1 MAGTRRIIL
10 GCMSGTSLD
19 GVDAAAVEV
28 VGTGLGATA
37 RYLGGATGPLGSG
50 GEALRGLASGRPT
63 DAGTIARAARSLG
76 AAHVAVLGPLIER
89 FGPADLI
96 AVHGQTVY
104 HAGGASWQLMDV
116 WGLAR
121 AFGVPVVFDLRGAD
135 IAWGGHGAP
144 ITPLA
149 DWLMFRDAGESRCI
163 VNLGGF
169 CNTTMLP
176 ADGAPSE
183 VRAGDVC
190 ACNQVLDG
198 VARAVLDAGMDEDG
212 AAAMRGNPHTG
223 AVADLLCILR
233 AQRDCGRS
241 LGTGDEAGS
250 WIADWRTRCTPDDL
264 AASAC
269 DAIGRVIGES
279 ARGADSVY
287 LAGGGARNVRLMR
300 SIGSEAGVPI
310 RQFDALGTPGAFREA
325 AAMAVLGGLCA
336 DGVAITLPRVTGVS
350 EPAPV
355 AGAWV
360 FPDGP
365 SR

>member
-10 GCMSGTSLD
+10 GGMSGTSLD

-28 VGTGLGATA
+28 VGTSLGATV
-37 RYLGGATGPLGSG
+37 RYLGGATGSLGSG
-50 GEALRGLASGRPT
+50 GDALRGLAGGKPT
-63 DAGTIARAARSLG
+63 DAGTIARAALSLG
-76 AAHVAVLGPLIER
+76 EAHVAVLGPLIER

-104 HAGGASWQLMDV
+104 HAGGANWQLMDV
-116 WGLAR
+116 WGVAR
-121 AFGVPVVFDLRGAD
+121 AFRAPVVFDLRGAD
-135 IAWGGHGAP
+135 IAGGGRGAP

-149 DWLMFRDAGESRCI
+149 DWVMFRDAHESRCI
-163 VNLGGF
+163 VNLGGY

-176 ADGAPSE
+176 ANGGPSE

-190 ACNQVLDG
+190 ACNQLLDG
-198 VARAVLDAGMDEDG
+198 VARTVLGAGMDEDG
-212 AAAMRGNPHTG
+212 AAAMRGNPHIG
-223 AVADLLCILR
+223 AVADLLHILR
-233 AQRDCGRS
+233 AQRDGGRS
-241 LGTGDEAGS
+241 LGTGDEAGA
-250 WIADWRTRCTPDDL
+250 WIADWRARCTPEDL

-287 LAGGGARNVRLMR
+287 LAGGGARNVRLVR
-300 SIGSEAGVPI
+300 SIGSETGVPT
-310 RQFDALGTPGAFREA
+310 RLLDELGTPGAYREA

-360 FPDGP
+360 FPKGP
-365 SR
+365 IR